1 MPRPELYLIPPIA
14 ESEDEILAEAYQI
27 LLLDGDGI
35 REEAAINGWTDD
47 KLALYLELKKQADE
61 YERRLDA

>member
-14 ESEDEILAEAYQI
+14 ENEDEILAEAYQI